1 MSRTPK
7 IIPSEYTGSSA
18 SSAED
23 QDSVVISLNRRF
35 VSNKEERTTADLS
48 VDNPEADQTL
58 AELSSE
64 EEVEASSP
72 NNLQSTQ
79 SLLDSAL
86 AEVDLPADA
95 EGEGDEYEAEIKA
108 IYIEEAQEVLQEIR
122 AQFSQM
128 TSLEDSPEALTTIRR
143 GFHTLKGS
151 GRMVGA
157 YSLAELAWA
166 IENMLN
172 RVLDNSIAPTFG
184 MWQLLSEVI
193 NEFSALIDCYQY
205 QTDYPETVKVWMA
218 AATLYANNKHPDF
231 DYAKL
236 AQPEPV
242 ETVQSTA
249 EQDAEE
255 LKQLFISE
263 VKELI
268 ESIEAMSQAASVKHK
283 GLVKD
288 ELVRAFHTL
297 TGAASSQSSHQ
308 ISAIS
313 AKIESGLQKLQQKG
327 ETITVQ
333 HLQVIAQ
340 AVQLLKYY
348 LQQEEQG
355 SVSAQTQLE
364 IEELE
369 RELDESLNQ
378 KSEFIVA
385 SAEHSVAEEAAEQD
399 GDRDVEYTVAELIEG
414 IDELL
419 DAEWELRKVFDSAE
433 DLSAHQE
440 TQIIDYAN
448 QLQSQSQLLASKVTS
463 SAIFNELLTALQQA
477 YQAVCQ
483 FPRLV
488 QEPNSIETLIAGHE
502 QLTGLFDS
510 LAGKMALQLNPEA
523 VQGLYRL
530 AAKANTLKHQS
541 KESEAENEADQ
552 ELLAIFVE
560 EAQELSEESQQQLLL
575 WRQAPDDLTPV
586 KVLQRHLHTLKGGAR
601 MASIE
606 AIAELSHEA
615 ETLYDYFVDQQ
626 IIPTE
631 DWVQVMQ
638 SVQDVLSD
646 KIEHLAR
653 HNTAFSAPE
662 MVQQLR
668 LLAQSKSLVKDNT
681 TEAYSKI
688 VSDASE
694 GTSGTVDA
702 TEATVAKVDAAEDKL
717 QSDLPS
723 QDTLSKASSSTESLF
738 PDSPSSGITTQ
749 AVELPESVTESEVIE
764 DRDSIEL
771 DFEAI
776 KSESWDKEEPD
787 PEILAVFLEEAAELL
802 PSFEVNF
809 EKLVA
814 QVSKFKALASQ
825 QNQSDAVEEAES
837 KDKVGFNESS
847 NELPVDELRSLA
859 EQLQHELHLLQGGVN
874 MVHATAASEVIEAL
888 QKVYLKIEKMD
899 VEVEWLLSL
908 ALGPLHS
915 AHDWLQ
921 KALYLLQHSVNP
933 PKAPAIVKQLKAM
946 AEGSLDSE
954 QALPVMDASLRDYV
968 QAIEQY
974 QSWREARLGL
984 RDISEMPPWLGE
996 ETQAE
1001 PQSASQELIRV
1012 PSRLMEEMI
1021 DLSGEAAIS
1030 RSRIELSMSSVG
1042 QTLDE
1047 MEKTVQRL
1055 AEQLRQMDIE
1065 LEAQVR
1071 SQIED
1076 RYLQQDQSFDP
1087 LEMDQ
1092 YSALNQLSKS
1102 LSESASDLL
1111 ELKSSLYNKTQGT
1124 ESLLFQLSQ
1133 SQTQLHEGLMTSRMV
1148 SFSRLLPRLQR
1159 TVRQT
1164 ANELGKSVKLEV
1176 TTEHDEI
1183 DRTVLERLTAP
1194 LEHML
1199 RNSVDHGIE
1208 LPEQRDRVGKP
1219 SEGQI
1224 IIEIKREGS
1233 EIVIRLKDDGRG
1245 IDVDSVRHKAISRGL
1260 IDANDT
1266 SITDLEVMQYIF
1278 HAGLST
1284 ASSLTQISGRGVGM
1298 DVVLNEVRRLG
1309 GSVTVYSESGRGSEF
1324 VLRLPLT
1331 LAVAEALV
1339 VRSGSQIFAIPLL
1352 QIERVERVPAQQLL
1366 NFYYPQQ
1373 AKTVGAKSKRSSD
1386 AVFKIAAD
1394 NYRLRHL
1401 NQLLQSEVPQP
1412 KTLSSRGNWPVLLLK
1427 NQAGQNLA
1435 VQVDE
1440 IIGSRTEVVVKP
1452 LGDLLSSIPGL
1463 SAATIT
1469 AEGSVMLILDTL
1481 ALMREADIRE
1491 TSALKSIIDDGAKA
1505 MKSTGTQSNIAKA
1518 QSKPQIL
1525 IVDDSVTVR
1534 KVTSRLLQR
1543 QGYDTHVARDGVEA
1557 IEILQ
1562 TLRPDLM
1569 LLDIEMPRMDGFE
1582 VASHVRHNPEIM
1594 TLPIIMITSRTG
1606 EKHREKARQI
1616 GVNDYMGKPFQ
1627 ESALIASI
1635 QALIKPK

>member
-1 MSRTPK
+1 
-7 IIPSEYTGSSA
+7 
-18 SSAED
+18 
-23 QDSVVISLNRRF
+23 
-35 VSNKEERTTADLS
+35 
-48 VDNPEADQTL
+48 
-58 AELSSE
+58 
-64 EEVEASSP
+64 
-72 NNLQSTQ
+72 
-79 SLLDSAL
+79 
-86 AEVDLPADA
+86 
-95 EGEGDEYEAEIKA
+95 
-108 IYIEEAQEVLQEIR
+108 
-122 AQFSQM
+122 
-128 TSLEDSPEALTTIRR
+128 
-143 GFHTLKGS
+143 
-151 GRMVGA
+151 
-157 YSLAELAWA
+157 
-166 IENMLN
+166 
-172 RVLDNSIAPTFG
+172 
-184 MWQLLSEVI
+184 
-193 NEFSALIDCYQY
+193 
-205 QTDYPETVKVWMA
+205 
-218 AATLYANNKHPDF
+218 
-231 DYAKL
+231 
-236 AQPEPV
+236 
-242 ETVQSTA
+242 
-249 EQDAEE
+249 
-255 LKQLFISE
+255 
-263 VKELI
+263 
-268 ESIEAMSQAASVKHK
+268 
-283 GLVKD
+283 
-288 ELVRAFHTL
+288 
-297 TGAASSQSSHQ
+297 
-308 ISAIS
+308 
-313 AKIESGLQKLQQKG
+313 
-327 ETITVQ
+327 
-333 HLQVIAQ
+333 
-340 AVQLLKYY
+340 
-348 LQQEEQG
+348 
-355 SVSAQTQLE
+355 
-364 IEELE
+364 
-369 RELDESLNQ
+369 
-378 KSEFIVA
+378 
-385 SAEHSVAEEAAEQD
+385 
-399 GDRDVEYTVAELIEG
+399 
-414 IDELL
+414 
-419 DAEWELRKVFDSAE
+419 
-433 DLSAHQE
+433 
-440 TQIIDYAN
+440 
-448 QLQSQSQLLASKVTS
+448 
-463 SAIFNELLTALQQA
+463 
-477 YQAVCQ
+477 
-483 FPRLV
+483 
-488 QEPNSIETLIAGHE
+488 
-502 QLTGLFDS
+502 
-510 LAGKMALQLNPEA
+510 
-523 VQGLYRL
+523 
-530 AAKANTLKHQS
+530 
-541 KESEAENEADQ
+541 
-552 ELLAIFVE
+552 
-560 EAQELSEESQQQLLL
+560 
-575 WRQAPDDLTPV
+575 
-586 KVLQRHLHTLKGGAR
+586 
-601 MASIE
+601 
-606 AIAELSHEA
+606 
-615 ETLYDYFVDQQ
+615 
-626 IIPTE
+626 
-631 DWVQVMQ
+631 
-638 SVQDVLSD
+638 
-646 KIEHLAR
+646 
-653 HNTAFSAPE
+653 
-662 MVQQLR
+662 
-668 LLAQSKSLVKDNT
+668 
-681 TEAYSKI
+681 
-688 VSDASE
+688 
-694 GTSGTVDA
+694 
-702 TEATVAKVDAAEDKL
+702 
-717 QSDLPS
+717 
-723 QDTLSKASSSTESLF
+723 
-738 PDSPSSGITTQ
+738 
-749 AVELPESVTESEVIE
+749 
-764 DRDSIEL
+764 
-771 DFEAI
+771 
-776 KSESWDKEEPD
+776 
-787 PEILAVFLEEAAELL
+787 
-802 PSFEVNF
+802 
-809 EKLVA
+809 
-814 QVSKFKALASQ
+814 
-825 QNQSDAVEEAES
+825 
-837 KDKVGFNESS
+837 
-847 NELPVDELRSLA
+847 
-859 EQLQHELHLLQGGVN
+859 
-874 MVHATAASEVIEAL
+874 MVHATAASEVIQAL
-888 QKVYLKIEKMD
+888 QKVYLKIEKTD
-899 VEVEWLLSL
+899 AEVEWLLSL

-996 ETQAE
+996 ETQDE

-1030 RSRIELSMSSVG
+1030 RSRIELSMSGVG

-1047 MEKTVQRL
+1047 MERTVQRL

-1412 KTLSSRGNWPVLLLK
+1412 QTLSSRGNWPVLLLK

-1491 TSALKSIIDDGAKA
+1491 TSILKPRVNDGAKA
-1505 MKSTGTQSNIAKA
+1505 MKSTGTQSNIPKA